1 MAAGELFRP
10 SPATGGRL
18 ESAIPLIGFARKT
31 GLPGIDPLQEIP
43 SVTAAPRE
51 RPLTSYYVFLRELT
65 WEEHHPRI
73 RTWVGGGSEGRVMAG
88 VCKACHSRAREEIDR
103 ALANG
108 EPFRHIA
115 SRFRLSTTAL
125 QRHKK
130 HVIAL
135 VRQVAQRRQDRID
148 LTNQEIL
155 EELTI
160 QATYDPREFYNQWGA
175 LKDIRELPDRAA
187 AAIRRVRSKD
197 LYAGEGE
204 QRSIV
209 GRIDEIEW
217 YDKHRALRT
226 LAEIKGML
234 RPAEVQVNIHQQF
247 FAD

>member
-1 MAAGELFRP
+1 
-10 SPATGGRL
+10 
-18 ESAIPLIGFARKT
+18 
-31 GLPGIDPLQEIP
+31 
-43 SVTAAPRE
+43 
-51 RPLTSYYVFLRELT
+51 
-65 WEEHHPRI
+65 
-73 RTWVGGGSEGRVMAG
+73 
-88 VCKACHSRAREEIDR
+88 
-103 ALANG
+103 
-108 EPFRHIA
+108 
-115 SRFRLSTTAL
+115 
-125 QRHKK
+125 
-130 HVIAL
+130 

-175 LKDIRELPDRAA
+175 LKDIRDLPYRAA
-187 AAIRRVRSKD
+187 TAIRRVRSKD
-197 LYAGEGE
+197 LYAGEGD

-247 FAD
+247 LLTKSDEELNYFIEHHKWPGSNEIKQIGSGTTTTGDPGETGTSLER

>member
-1 MAAGELFRP
+1 
-10 SPATGGRL
+10 
-18 ESAIPLIGFARKT
+18 
-31 GLPGIDPLQEIP
+31 
-43 SVTAAPRE
+43 
-51 RPLTSYYVFLRELT
+51 
-65 WEEHHPRI
+65 
-73 RTWVGGGSEGRVMAG
+73 MAG

-108 EPFRHIA
+108 EPFRHTA
-115 SRFRLSTTAL
+115 SRFRLYTTAL

>member
-1 MAAGELFRP
+1 M
-10 SPATGGRL
+10 
-18 ESAIPLIGFARKT
+18 
-31 GLPGIDPLQEIP
+31 
-43 SVTAAPRE
+43 
-51 RPLTSYYVFLRELT
+51 
-65 WEEHHPRI
+65 
-73 RTWVGGGSEGRVMAG
+73 
-88 VCKACHSRAREEIDR
+88 
-103 ALANG
+103 
-108 EPFRHIA
+108 
-115 SRFRLSTTAL
+115 
-125 QRHKK
+125 
-130 HVIAL
+130 
-135 VRQVAQRRQDRID
+135 RQVAQRRQDRID

>member
-1 MAAGELFRP
+1 
-10 SPATGGRL
+10 
-18 ESAIPLIGFARKT
+18 
-31 GLPGIDPLQEIP
+31 
-43 SVTAAPRE
+43 
-51 RPLTSYYVFLRELT
+51 
-65 WEEHHPRI
+65 
-73 RTWVGGGSEGRVMAG
+73 MAG

-130 HVIAL
+130 HIIAL
-135 VRQVAQRRQDRID
+135 VRQVAQRKQDRID

-175 LKDIRELPDRAA
+175 LKDIGELPDRAA
-187 AAIRRVRSKD
+187 AAIRRVRSRD
-197 LYAGEGE
+197 LYAGEGD
-204 QRSIV
+204 QKSIV

-247 FAD
+247 LLTKSDEELNYFIEHHKWPGPNQIKQIGSGTTTTGDPGETGTSLER